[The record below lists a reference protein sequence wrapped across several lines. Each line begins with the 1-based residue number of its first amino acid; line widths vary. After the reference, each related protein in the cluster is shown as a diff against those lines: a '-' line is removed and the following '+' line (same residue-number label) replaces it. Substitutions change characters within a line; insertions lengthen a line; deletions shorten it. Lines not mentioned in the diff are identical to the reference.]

1 MSMSVDVN
9 YDKIKH
15 LVEVEEDIIAVFT
28 IDFSW
33 KIDNVTIAN
42 DEMNIDINFI
52 NKISDI
58 LKNNF
63 NNQKNIDDDCIG
75 YLKWKIIEFSEI
87 RIMIIYE
94 QDRLI
99 IVLIKKDTNLGKTA
113 DTIIGYYYDG
123 EEVPKSLF

>member
-63 NNQKNIDDDCIG
+63 NNQKNIDDDSIG
-75 YLKWKIIEFSEI
+75 HLKWKIIEFSEI